1 MESQNKTTLSVVVP
15 CYNEVDALPLLRERL
30 LAALGV
36 LDVSWEVIFV
46 DDGSSDGTGEQLTAI
61 HRADPRFKVIT
72 FSRNFGHQAAIAAGL
87 AYSSGEVVVVM
98 DADLQ
103 DPPELLAACLQKVR
117 EGYDVVYAVW
127 RKRQGNLFKRIA
139 SAVFYRLLKLVAEVE
154 IPLDSGDFCVMTRRV
169 VAVLTQMPERNLFV
183 RGLRAWSGFR
193 QIGLPCEREARAA
206 GESKYLF
213 KKLLRLGMDGIFG
226 FSTMP
231 LRLATYLGFL
241 TVGLTMLSA
250 LLMLFWRVFGFE
262 FVGHTARELPGWI
275 AVVGVTLFFGGI
287 QLLIL
292 GVIGEYLGR
301 IYSEVKR
308 RPRWIVC
315 QTLGIPNRKQ
325 SPEGGVQVCDR
336 HRASPI
342 NAD

>member
-1 MESQNKTTLSVVVP
+1 
-15 CYNEVDALPLLRERL
+15 
-30 LAALGV
+30 
-36 LDVSWEVIFV
+36 
-46 DDGSSDGTGEQLTAI
+46 
-61 HRADPRFKVIT
+61 
-72 FSRNFGHQAAIAAGL
+72 
-87 AYSSGEVVVVM
+87 
-98 DADLQ
+98 
-103 DPPELLAACLQKVR
+103 
-117 EGYDVVYAVW
+117 
-127 RKRQGNLFKRIA
+127 
-139 SAVFYRLLKLVAEVE
+139 
-154 IPLDSGDFCVMTRRV
+154 
-169 VAVLTQMPERNLFV
+169 
-183 RGLRAWSGFR
+183 
-193 QIGLPCEREARAA
+193 
-206 GESKYLF
+206 
-213 KKLLRLGMDGIFG
+213 MDGIFG